1 MASPRAD
8 RFLLP
13 NDQERRLSDYLDLI
27 LSNKLL
33 IACVTAVC
41 LMLGALY
48 LAAVSSIYESDL
60 VIQVEDR
67 SGQSDGVL
75 GDLSSVLRLKSGA
88 AAEMQIIKSRLV
100 IAAAV
105 DKLRLY
111 LDATPA
117 MFPLVGRWLQRQADG
132 TKLAEP
138 RFGLDGY
145 AWGGENI
152 EVLEFDVPHDLEN
165 KRFVLTSLDGSRFQV
180 NDEEGAFELQGRVGV
195 PLDAAGNGGKLHLL
209 VSRLE
214 ARPGQRFYLWRR
226 SRLDIIDYL
235 QRQLKVQE
243 LGRQSDVIGVTL
255 TGPDSA
261 RTAQIL
267 NTIAQE
273 YLAQNLAYHRQEMQK
288 TLDFLN
294 GQLPR
299 LKRHLERSETAFNTF
314 RNLNGTIDLGEQS
327 KLLLEQSVDAQTK
340 LLELRTRRS
349 DLAQRFTDEN
359 PILRAM
365 DRQIDVL
372 ERQLDE
378 FARRISAMPAL
389 EQQQVS
395 LVRDLQVDTDL
406 YTNLLNASQELQV
419 ANAGKVG
426 NVRVVDYA
434 VPGERPVKPKKPLV
448 MAFVLAGGLALG
460 VMLSVVRRVLFDR
473 LRDPGDI
480 EDAVGVPVLAQ
491 VPRSA
496 RQQSLDRSGE
506 AAAILVQKYPNEAAS
521 ESLRS
526 LQVAVRFAMQE
537 GKRGVVM
544 ITGPSP
550 IVGKSFVSI
559 NLAVLFAA
567 SSESVLLIDCDLRR
581 GRLHKVFGKPRAPG
595 LSEYLQSQADADQIV
610 QANEAGKPD
619 FISCGDH
626 TEAPAH
632 LLLSSRFGTLLDAM
646 RKRYRYIFLDT
657 PPVLAVADSAIVGR
671 LADISLVV
679 AREGTSSLADL
690 EHSVAA
696 LRQGGIAPHGVV
708 YNDMRARPGR
718 YGRRYVSYYSYGE
731 DK

>member
-1 MASPRAD
+1 
-8 RFLLP
+8 
-13 NDQERRLSDYLDLI
+13 
-27 LSNKLL
+27 
-33 IACVTAVC
+33 
-41 LMLGALY
+41 
-48 LAAVSSIYESDL
+48 
-60 VIQVEDR
+60 
-67 SGQSDGVL
+67 
-75 GDLSSVLRLKSGA
+75 
-88 AAEMQIIKSRLV
+88 
-100 IAAAV
+100 
-105 DKLRLY
+105 
-111 LDATPA
+111 
-117 MFPLVGRWLQRQADG
+117 
-132 TKLAEP
+132 
-138 RFGLDGY
+138 
-145 AWGGENI
+145 
-152 EVLEFDVPHDLEN
+152 
-165 KRFVLTSLDGSRFQV
+165 
-180 NDEEGAFELQGRVGV
+180 
-195 PLDAAGNGGKLHLL
+195 
-209 VSRLE
+209 
-214 ARPGQRFYLWRR
+214 
-226 SRLDIIDYL
+226 
-235 QRQLKVQE
+235 
-243 LGRQSDVIGVTL
+243 
-255 TGPDSA
+255 
-261 RTAQIL
+261 
-267 NTIAQE
+267 
-273 YLAQNLAYHRQEMQK
+273 
-288 TLDFLN
+288 
-294 GQLPR
+294 
-299 LKRHLERSETAFNTF
+299 
-314 RNLNGTIDLGEQS
+314 
-327 KLLLEQSVDAQTK
+327 VDAQTK